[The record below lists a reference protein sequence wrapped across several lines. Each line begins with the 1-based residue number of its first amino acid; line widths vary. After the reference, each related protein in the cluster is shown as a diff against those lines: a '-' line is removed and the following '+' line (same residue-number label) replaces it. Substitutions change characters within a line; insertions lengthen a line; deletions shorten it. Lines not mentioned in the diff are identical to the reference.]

1 MLRLLLISTGLR
13 LTGAAVVVALLW
25 ICLVWATSTAGL
37 S

>member
-1 MLRLLLISTGLR
+1 MLRLLLIGAGLR

-25 ICLVWATSTAGL
+25 ICFVWATSTVGL